1 MYTRDIVSAQING
14 QLAKRLFP
22 EKADAQTWITRGAQ
36 SRIGAGEFD
45 NRFDVSGLLKEG
57 ENEIVVVYENLGH
70 AHGYVPMEELA
81 GIRRDFLLQI
91 LF

>member
-1 MYTRDIVSAQING
+1 LGINDFRYSLYRTKVTLSAADISRENRLLFNMYTRDIVSAQING

-57 ENEIVVVYENLGH
+57 GK
-70 AHGYVPMEELA
+70 
-81 GIRRDFLLQI
+81 
-91 LF
+91 